1 MEISKFN
8 NSLMYSNKNLEKLIR
23 KVINESSNAV
33 LLETFTDKCIL
44 QDHIT
49 GGIYSCDYDFDGKV
63 LTFENFEQIELEKD
77 SFSLKEAIEKMF
89 DDEYV
94 DIVEEY
100 ENASMKQ
107 DDVYENSLVEALSSK
122 NMSNVIDYTEMLG
135 ISESVSEELKETK
148 MFKIYENRLEEKPTN
163 SIKYIDWENTVKV
176 SIIDED
182 ENNFI
187 VNGMKEKASK
197 LKSNTSFKE
206 ELLEAA
212 SEFIETEDC
221 SLLESL
227 IEENREVA
235 VLDKSEV
242 KEVVGVSVITN
253 KTLLENRNKI
263 VDEICRIIEEN
274 ENLMSLKESAEGTD
288 GTEDKD
294 AQCTEEDYDKLL
306 KELEKV
312 QEKVSDEKLSKKI
325 EDLISAINDCK
336 DTDTTDVATVKE
348 AISLLKM

>member
-77 SFSLKEAIEKMF
+77 TSNLEEAIGKMF

-107 DDVYENSLVEALSSK
+107 DDVYENSLVEALSLK

-135 ISESVSEELKETK
+135 ISESVSDELKETK
-148 MFKIYENRLEEKPTN
+148 MFKIYENRLEKKPTS

-182 ENNFI
+182 ENNYI

-206 ELLEAA
+206 GLLEAA
-212 SEFIETEDC
+212 GEFVETEDC

-235 VLDKSEV
+235 VLDKSEI
-242 KEVVGVSVITN
+242 KEVVGISVITN

-263 VDEICRIIEEN
+263 VNEICRIIEEN
-274 ENLMSLKESAEGTD
+274 ENLMSLKENAEDTNEA
-288 GTEDKD
+288 EDKD